1 MARRARFT
9 KNDLD
14 HALNDINVALKPT
27 GHYLKA
33 ASRNGYTGLDL
44 YSGDGSLG
52 HGGKCLRNIE
62 CGTPRECLEAANN
75 YRDGVL

>member
-9 KNDLD
+9 KKDLD

-33 ASRNGYTGLDL
+33 AS
-44 YSGDGSLG
+44 GDGSLG

-62 CGTPRECLEAANN
+62 CGKPRECLEAANN